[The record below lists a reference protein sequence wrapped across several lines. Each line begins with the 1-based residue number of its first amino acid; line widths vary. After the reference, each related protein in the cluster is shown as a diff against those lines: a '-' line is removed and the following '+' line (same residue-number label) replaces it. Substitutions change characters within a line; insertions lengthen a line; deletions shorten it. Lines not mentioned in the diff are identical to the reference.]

1 MALLNTSLPNLIQ
14 GVSQQPDATRFSGQ
28 CDEQINFTSSV
39 VDGLTKRNGT
49 RFINKLFAT
58 DSAISADSFIHF
70 INRSEEERYV
80 LIHDGTKVHAYNTLS
95 GEEATING
103 ATGGY
108 TTAGTYLDVSHAQAA
123 ARDLLRAT
131 TVSDGTFL
139 VNRAKTVAVDTTTRS
154 ADLAKEAMI
163 FVKQGDYEKEYSLE
177 INYSSET
184 PATASLAL
192 TYTRGDGN
200 KYSLTSTSTVSVSN
214 GGSGYANGDVY
225 SVVSYPAT
233 VTVGSDVLDLH
244 VLTGDTTTVE
254 VTSDTQGTITSGTVF
269 DSGSKIA
276 FSGTNALRSVDVGP
290 TITITVTLEESPG
303 LGGVTKYDNTAT
315 IKVYSENSTQAMHA
329 DTSRITELIAKGVGG
344 TYALDIEAYNSL
356 HHGTG
361 NSVHDAADNFG
372 LDEAFPNLIAGT
384 NAEFTMER
392 EGNLIVLS
400 RTASSSDFTIKAS
413 DGLGGDALG
422 VVYKEVGAITDL
434 PLYAKNGFR
443 VKVRGD
449 GDLTS
454 DDYYVEFKTDDQNQS
469 IGPGSWVETT
479 APGIVLN
486 YDSATLPLFI
496 SSTGENSFNLTPL
509 KTAPRIVG
517 DDISNPFASFAG
529 KAIQNSVFF
538 KNRLGFVCEK
548 NVILSEAGL
557 GSRNDS
563 GEFEYNFGR
572 TTVTSLLDSDPID
585 VIVEAQRVVNLTAA
599 ATSQENLILFSNN
612 GQFVLKGEDL
622 LTPRTVSVKPITNF
636 EYNGKTDPVS
646 VGSYIYYPFDLG
658 NNTGIREFSL
668 NKTTDVYES
677 TEITEQV
684 PRYIPKNI
692 TYFSGSLSENTLAIL
707 SKDDD
712 QCLYVY
718 KYFYSEG
725 RKVLSSWFKWE
736 FGVNIKGFEFMD
748 STLYLLATDDT
759 AGETYLLNMPL
770 NFDGEDEELVR
781 YTLSG
786 PGSSGYEVTALT
798 KIATPFDDIHVT
810 HLDMRTPAIAQVAT
824 GGYTLVFPEFSA
836 GTTKPL
842 KENIAF
848 FNDANPVPLT
858 FTAETVVYSQNGIKI
873 PSTLTPQGQIFIDDD
888 DADLSTGTPLW
899 VGFEFDSKYV
909 FSEQIFKA
917 QAGQARTPN
926 ASAKQRIKNLS
937 IYHAKTSDYQ
947 IKVTPDKRS
956 TYTNTFEATT
966 RSFYDADI
974 GQNVDLVDIKQGF
987 YKAPIFSSTENLV
1000 ISLENN
1006 GAMPSNF
1013 QSAEFETFVHTR
1025 SRRYGI

>member
-70 INRSEEERYV
+70 INRSEDERYV

-103 ATGGY
+103 ATGGH
-108 TTAGTYLDVSHAQAA
+108 TPASGSYLDIPSSLGTP
-123 ARDLLRAT
+123 RELLRAS
-131 TVSDGTFL
+131 TVSDGTFI
-139 VNRAKTVAVDTTTRS
+139 VNRSKAVGVDQASRS
-154 ADLAKEAMI
+154 ADLAKEALI
-163 FVKQGDYEKEYSLE
+163 FVKQGDYQKKYAVDLTYSTTAPQPAE
-177 INYSSET
+177 IS
-184 PATASLAL
+184 L
-192 TYTRGDGN
+192 TYTRVNFIKGRR
-200 KYSLTSTSTVSVSN
+200 KYILTSVNSVVD
-214 GGSGYANGDVY
+214 GAAGYTNGDTY
-225 SVVSYPAT
+225 AVVGYPTTFSGKNITILGNVDATLVVTSDSATGNGVISAAT
-233 VTVGSDVLDLH
+233 VGNTGPELQIGNFEDVGATINITVNLETGEAVGVSTETTTNVFITSGSNATVGS
-244 VLTGDTTTVE
+244 
-254 VTSDTQGTITSGTVF
+254 
-269 DSGSKIA
+269 
-276 FSGTNALRSVDVGP
+276 N
-290 TITITVTLEESPG
+290 
-303 LGGVTKYDNTAT
+303 
-315 IKVYSENSTQAMHA
+315 A
-329 DTSRITELIAKGVGG
+329 DTSVIVDILASSDSNNTSAFVDEFPGINNNGG
-344 TYALDIEAYNSL
+344 
-356 HHGTG
+356 
-361 NSVHDAADNFG
+361 
-372 LDEAFPNLIAGT
+372 
-384 NAEFTMER
+384 NAEFDIESS
-392 EGNLIVLS
+392 GNLIVLT
-400 RTASSSDFTIKAS
+400 RGANRGDFEIRGH
-413 DGLGGDALG
+413 DGLANGALG
-422 VVYKEVGAITDL
+422 IVYKEVGSITDL
-434 PLYAKNGFR
+434 PLYAKNGFI
-443 VKVRGD
+443 VKIRGD
-449 GDLTS
+449 QGVAS
-454 DDYYVEFKTDDQNQS
+454 DDYYVKFETTDGQA
-469 IGPGSWVETT
+469 IGNGVWVETF
-479 APGIVLN
+479 APGQLTN
-486 YDSATLPLFI
+486 YDTSTLPRLI
-496 SSTGENSFNLTPL
+496 TNTGINAFEIAEL
-509 KTAPRIVG
+509 KTMPKLVG
-517 DDISNPFASFAG
+517 DEVTNPFASFVG
-529 KAIQNSVFF
+529 KQIQNSVFF
-538 KNRLGFVCEK
+538 KNRLGFICER
-548 NVILSEAGL
+548 NVVLSEAGL
-557 GSRNDS
+557 GSRNES

-684 PRYIPKNI
+684 PRYIPQNI

-707 SKDDD
+707 SKDND

-748 STLYLLATDDT
+748 STLYLLVTNDT

-781 YTLSG
+781 YTLSS
-786 PGSSGYEVTALT
+786 PGSSGYQVTALT
-798 KIATPFDDIHVT
+798 KIADPFDEMHVT
-810 HLDMRTPAIAQVAT
+810 HLDMRTPAIAQIAT
-824 GGYTLVFPEFSA
+824 GGYTLIFPEFRA

-842 KENIAF
+842 KENILF
-848 FNDANPVPLT
+848 FNDASPVPIT
-858 FTAETVVYSQNGIKI
+858 FTSETVVYNQNGLKI
-873 PSTLTPQGQIFIDDD
+873 PSSLTSQGEIFIDDD
-888 DADLSTGTPLW
+888 DANLSLGTPLW

-947 IKVTPDKRS
+947 IKVTPDKRQ

-966 RSFYDADI
+966 RNFYDADI

-987 YKAPIFSSTENLV
+987 YKAPIFSSSENLV